1 MNSNCLLYRVFCE
14 KNALKIYGKRNI
26 GVKFIL
32 AVCIIKCN
40 AILFEIEIPINSF
53 FLFLLLI
60 RHLLHYLV
68 TKELCVC
75 VY

>member
-14 KNALKIYGKRNI
+14 KNVLKIYGKRNI